1 MAIKRKAVP
10 LLALLIEWR
19 ADLELQSMPGAMHP
33 LHLAAQINCFD
44 TTTLLLDAR
53 ADPLA
58 KNANGQVPAAIAKW
72 GRVKTLLFET
82 MVASNRCYSSV
93 RLVNAAKAAQ
103 ADGIRSLLA
112 TKADPN
118 SFDGKVTALH
128 ACVES
133 GHAGGDAIGAARL
146 LLESGA
152 LPDLVYPAVGHG
164 RTALARRHRA
174 AKWSSLRS
182 R

>member
-1 MAIKRKAVP
+1 M
-10 LLALLIEWR
+10 
-19 ADLELQSMPGAMHP
+19 
-33 LHLAAQINCFD
+33 
-44 TTTLLLDAR
+44 
-53 ADPLA
+53 
-58 KNANGQVPAAIAKW
+58 PAAIAKW

-82 MVASNRCYSSV
+82 MVVSNRCYSSV

-164 RTALARRHRA
+164 RTALARA
-174 AKWSSLRS
+174 AQGGKVELLEVLLKAGADPCAMDSEGDLPIDMQGTCARS
-182 R
+182 IARRCLGRGRWRGRLI